1 MPDGYG
7 YGFMGD
13 LGGDGFRF
21 EPDPSTT
28 GVRNRGIQG
37 LISLARQ
44 GALFPPTS
52 PAPEW
57 VTNKPAQPKS
67 PADVAAKVPTKKEG
81 GAASN
86 GSSGSAGSGGDSK
99 KSESSGGSTAAGSE
113 SSSKGGNSEE
123 APKSPIDILIS
134 KMFGDDEDDDLKGF
148 RRGITRERLRLELNK
163 EKMAARFEMRKMREQ
178 ERKFKAQQWA
188 DQIAEGEANE
198 IRREAFRKRR
208 EAQYESGELTRG
220 KPISEAQK
228 AEMLAG
234 KKNTPYVSEEQHR
247 ARRQKEANAARAER
261 GAEYERR
268 ATEAK
273 NKKRAAIL
281 GVSPAEFDRI
291 NTNVSAA
298 DYGKA
303 LAERDRKV
311 QEEIG
316 RQKFEAARLARL
328 EREKAKKY
336 GPQVPEA

>member
-81 GAASN
+81 
-86 GSSGSAGSGGDSK
+86 
-99 KSESSGGSTAAGSE
+99 ESSGGSTAGSSE